1 MDLHLKV
8 DLELIY
14 GEIEVREKGKGKREK
29 GKGKREKG
37 KRMGSRAKDQGNRL
51 RIQDPATSNQQRE
64 TSIQ

>member
-29 GKGKREKG
+29 GKGKKNGLKG
-37 KRMGSRAKDQGNRL
+37 KRPRQ
-51 RIQDPATSNQQRE
+51 
-64 TSIQ
+64 